1 MADAAP
7 VDRRQHERHSFEVTC
22 RLAHDRSRRSF
33 PCRCVDASAGGAKL
47 LVPATMPVRAGHVV
61 HIEPAEATTDPVRG
75 FGEGEV
81 TATVV
86 RVDRQ
91 SLLTH
96 GHVVVGVSFPVR
108 SDGPSESLRG

>member
-7 VDRRQHERHSFEVTC
+7 VDRRQHERRSFEVTC
-22 RLAHDRSRRSF
+22 RLAHDQSRRSF

-47 LVPATMPVRAGHVV
+47 LVPMTMPVRAGHVV
-61 HIEPAEATTDPVRG
+61 HIELAEAMADPVRG
-75 FGEGEV
+75 FGEGKA
-81 TATVV
+81 TGTVV

-96 GHVVVGVSFPVR
+96 GPVVVGVSFPIR
-108 SDGPSESLRG
+108 PDGPSESLRG